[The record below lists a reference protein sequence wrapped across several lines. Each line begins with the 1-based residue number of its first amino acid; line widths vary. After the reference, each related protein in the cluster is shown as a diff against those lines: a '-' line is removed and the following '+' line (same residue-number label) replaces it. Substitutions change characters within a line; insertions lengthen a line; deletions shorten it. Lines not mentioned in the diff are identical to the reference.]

1 MYPPRG
7 QPGEAPV
14 RLALAMLLLF
24 TEELTDREYVFTPP
38 PPGYDIVAAV
48 IRNTPSYVMVARK
61 APMFHG
67 Y

>member
-1 MYPPRG
+1 
-7 QPGEAPV
+7 
-14 RLALAMLLLF
+14 MLLLF